1 MGLAHPPLQPIPPER
16 TAVLV
21 VDVQNDFCTAGG
33 RAEQHGRSLS
43 DVRAVIPRI
52 AGLLDAARASGVL
65 VVYLQNTTL
74 ADGRL
79 SSPADVLRR
88 KAEWGDADPFPTL
101 EGTWGHAIV
110 DELTPRPDDVM
121 IRKVRQSGFVATNLD
136 LTLRSCGRSILVFA
150 GVATHACVEATLR
163 DALNR
168 DYVTLLLGDCVAALE
183 RPLHQAALEVM
194 SAILPRPWVTDSQ
207 SFLRSLEPN
216 PGA

>member
-1 MGLAHPPLQPIPPER
+1 MGESDPHLQPIAPDR
-16 TAVLV
+16 TAVVV

-52 AGLLDAARASGVL
+52 AGLLDAARAKGVL

-110 DELTPRPDDVM
+110 DELTPGPEDVL
-121 IRKVRQSGFVATNLD
+121 IRKIRQSGFIATNLD
-136 LTLRSCGRSILVFA
+136 LTLRGCGRSILVFA

-168 DYVTLLLGDCVAALE
+168 DYVTLLLEDCVAALE
-183 RPLHQAALEVM
+183 RPLHKAAMEVL
-194 SAILPRPWVTDSQ
+194 SAILPREWVMESRK
-207 SFLRSLEPN
+207 FLERLEGKPV
-216 PGA
+216 P